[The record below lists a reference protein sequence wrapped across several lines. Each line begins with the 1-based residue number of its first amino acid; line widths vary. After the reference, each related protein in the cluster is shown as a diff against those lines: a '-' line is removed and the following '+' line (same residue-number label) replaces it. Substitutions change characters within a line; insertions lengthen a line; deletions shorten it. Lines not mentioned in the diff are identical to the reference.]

1 MANFYVTH
9 HRYPSNPQLFAV
21 SLHKVAGVGVD
32 ENNPNFKPTYR
43 LAERTWK
50 IFIYTSGLDTNGDP
64 VQPVVGGIFGSADDV
79 NQFVENKIAQLCS
92 TIDWS
97 QQGTYTPQ
105 GDAGAP
111 YVSEQYPT
119 QGQVAV
125 PISSPVV
132 IRVKDIIPGVGIDPS
147 TVSMTIDG
155 FEVEPTFTGN
165 KYDMTF
171 TFRPRP
177 IFFE

>member
-43 LAERTWK
+43 VAERTWK
-50 IFIYTSGLDTNGDP
+50 VFIYTSGLDANGDP
-64 VQPVVGGIFGSADDV
+64 VQPVVGGVFGDAEDV
-79 NQFVENKIAQLCS
+79 NEFVETKVAQLCA

-97 QQGTYTPQ
+97 QQGAYTPQ
-105 GDAGAP
+105 EDAGAP
-111 YVSEQYPT
+111 YVSEQYPA
-119 QGQVAV
+119 QGQIDV
-125 PISSPVV
+125 PISSPIV

-147 TVSMTIDG
+147 TVVMTVDG
-155 FEVEPTFTGN
+155 FTVTPNVTGN
-165 KYDMTF
+165 KYDTTF
-171 TFRPRP
+171 TFKPRP